1 MNTLK
6 AEKRDLSIKAK
17 KLRRDGFVTGNV
29 FGKAIEGSMPI
40 QIEKAAAERL
50 LKTCSKGTQLML
62 EVDGQSI
69 DALLK
74 EIDFNPLKKQIDE
87 LDFQALVAGEKVHT
101 TAPIELLNHEK
112 IVGALVNQTLYEL
125 SYKAVPS
132 ALIDRI
138 KIDVADMK
146 LGDSIKVKD
155 LEIANDKDIDIMT
168 DLDAT
173 VVTISEIHNAPE
185 ETEDAAPVAEEAAA
199 PAKE

>member
-185 ETEDAAPVAEEAAA
+185 ETEDAAPAAEEAAA